1 MIWLSESNEDLRV
14 DAEKGAIYGLSKGY
28 IELQELLHEK
38 KERLISERQFLLG
51 ITIGILGNLVASYVV
66 EFQMLFAEG
75 KTLLGILL
83 GLTAS
88 AIAFGF
94 FYYYYTKKSV
104 RPVERKIAEIESVM
118 KDVAK
123 EIDNALNRLTDSKSS

>member
-1 MIWLSESNEDLRV
+1 LSESNGDLRV

-28 IELQELLHEK
+28 LELQGLLHEK
-38 KERLISERQFLLG
+38 KEKLISERQFLLG
-51 ITIGILGNLVASYVV
+51 IAIGILGNLVASYAV
-66 EFQMLFAEG
+66 EFHKLFAEG
-75 KTLLGILL
+75 TTFWGILL

-94 FYYYYTKKSV
+94 FHYYYTKKSV

-118 KDVAK
+118 KDVTK
-123 EIDNALNRLTDSKSS
+123 EIDNALNRLRDAKTKS